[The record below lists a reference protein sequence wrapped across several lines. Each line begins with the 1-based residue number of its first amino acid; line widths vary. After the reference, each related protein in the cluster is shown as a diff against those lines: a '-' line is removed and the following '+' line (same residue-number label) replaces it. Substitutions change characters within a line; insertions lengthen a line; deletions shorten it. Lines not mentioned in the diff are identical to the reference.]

1 MTKKELD
8 NSITQVINNTK
19 DRLFSLIKDVIK
31 DEEKEN
37 ELKEGTDLDSWFA
50 FTTASLH
57 QTNKDKTEN
66 SYKQMKDDYFKKLI
80 KEIEE
85 DIKTNDAAGTALILK
100 RHGVFRKFSEEIAM
114 DTTARDISNPI
125 NCYLSEDNDQQA
137 SLVLCMRCLPL
148 KDEENNIMTDQQK
161 TMFDTF
167 EALIQKSLCS
177 QCNWTLDP
185 SLLEE
190 ASKRFETNLVSYGE
204 SKRNTNQT

>member
-1 MTKKELD
+1 MFKKELD

-31 DEEKEN
+31 DEVKEN

-66 SYKQMKDDYFKKLI
+66 SHKQMKDYYFNKLI
-80 KEIEE
+80 EEIE
-85 DIKTNDAAGTALILK
+85 DDFNKNDAAGTALILK

-114 DTTARDISNPI
+114 DITARDISNPI
-125 NCYLSEDNDQQA
+125 NCYLSKDNQQA
-137 SLVLCMRCLPL
+137 SLVQCMRCLPL

-167 EALIQKSLCS
+167 EALIQKSPCS

-190 ASKRFETNLVSYGE
+190 VCTRFEKNLVSYEE
-204 SKRNTNQT
+204 SKTNTNQT